1 VIVMEGGFQIP
12 EDLMAVRQLGTSG
25 LTTPPLILGG
35 NVFGWTHENQLVAC
49 SRVHAILSRR
59 SA

>member
-1 VIVMEGGFQIP
+1 
-12 EDLMAVRQLGTSG
+12 MAVRQLGTSG
-25 LTTPPLILGG
+25 LTTPPLIRGG